1 MSVPLSSL
9 VLYSARVLRGDE
21 SVAIEAANQ
30 YADSA
35 TRAQIVAEIEALDDD
50 GKWLAKIDAQRKLVK
65 SILND
70 RLLALLGDGEV
81 EPAPSGRVAYRG
93 RVSGGRKSVNETAI
107 VERREEFPPD
117 LRPEQ
122 VWKLPTVG
130 ALEKAVRD
138 DRIPLTLAAAVID
151 EPKKVP
157 GLRWATVGEMETA
170 S

>member
-21 SVAIEAANQ
+21 AVAIESANEF
-30 YADSA
+30 ADTA
-35 TRAQIVAEIEALDDD
+35 TRHQIVAELEALDDD
-50 GKWLAKIDAQRKLVK
+50 GKWLAKIDAQRKMVK

-107 VERREEFPPD
+107 VERRAVFPAD
-117 LRPEQ
+117 LRPVQ

-138 DRIPLTLAAAVID
+138 DRITMRLLVAVID
-151 EPKKVP
+151 EPSKVP

>member
-1 MSVPLSSL
+1 MSIPLSSI
-9 VLYSARVLRGDE
+9 VLDSPRVQRGE
-21 SVAIEAANQ
+21 AAVAIEAATEF
-30 YADSA
+30 ADAA
-35 TRAQIVAEIEALDDD
+35 TRHQIVAEIESLDDD

-93 RVSGGRKSVNETAI
+93 RVSGGRKSVNEAAI
-107 VERREEFPPD
+107 VERRDEFPAD

-138 DRIPLTLAAAVID
+138 DRITMRLLVAVID